1 MDEIDYYTDNV
12 NECLTGY
19 VTIDGGNYV
28 SELSIDDDGIEIRLL
43 DFNSKMNRAY
53 SEVMALNS
61 ILFQK
66 GTRYYLLFGLELHE
80 SSFMRM
86 GVDGR
91 FNTYTFS
98 AQGFLYSKSRVN
110 TNSLF
115 TSVSIHGENIKK
127 MVWQY
132 S

>member
-53 SEVMALNS
+53 SEVMALN
-61 ILFQK
+61 
-66 GTRYYLLFGLELHE
+66 
-80 SSFMRM
+80 
-86 GVDGR
+86 
-91 FNTYTFS
+91 
-98 AQGFLYSKSRVN
+98 
-110 TNSLF
+110 
-115 TSVSIHGENIKK
+115 
-127 MVWQY
+127 
-132 S
+132 